1 MSDILENEVME
12 EIPQR
17 VNPFCVISK
26 DAIEVEDINSK
37 KHDLH
42 MIETNSSWGRNPYGN
57 EYAVVPDDMVQAILE
72 TKGFCDIVLNEDG
85 TEVVSFTAREIPV
98 IPEPEAE
105 PTQEEKIAVLET
117 QLAEQAEAQLLTD
130 EVAVELYEAV
140 MAQEEVNIGQDET
153 LVEIFELIENL

>member
-1 MSDILENEVME
+1 MSEEILENEVME

-26 DAIEVEDINSK
+26 NTFGEYNVRDIQ
-37 KHDLH
+37 
-42 MIETNSSWGRNPYGN
+42 TNGSWGSNPYGD
-57 EYAVVPDDMVQAILE
+57 EYAVVPDDMVTAILE
-72 TKGFCDIVLNEDG
+72 TKGFCNIVLNEDG
-85 TEVVSFTAREIPV
+85 TEVLTFHALPIPE
-98 IPEPEAE
+98 IPEPEQG
-105 PTQEEKIAVLET
+105 PTQEEKIAALET